1 MGLLMKYKTI
11 FRIKM
16 CVSIFIMMLLAVAF
30 SLEAAEGEKAF
41 QHETGFYYTVQKG
54 DTLWDLSQK
63 FSDSAWLWPEM
74 WQENNQI
81 ANPHRI
87 YPGERIRLYR
97 REGSQKIAEKKLG
110 KSLAVKP
117 SFDDL
122 IHYNYTALDRVGF
135 IRKEPVAPHGA
146 IFKVQETKEMINS
159 NDIVYIRPEGDFDL
173 VPGKRY
179 TIYRTLVPVKDRIT
193 NEYIGIQ
200 HLLTG
205 VVEITQVEPQYAIGT
220 IIEAYRPI
228 DLDDML
234 MPYYRRIPKVI
245 IKDSPTG
252 LQGRIIDAEEHNR
265 LIGDNMI
272 AFINKGKKDG
282 VQPGQ
287 FYNVYFQVQE
297 RIHAKKAEK
306 TLLLP
311 VDFAQLL
318 VIHTENTTATVIVTN
333 ADKEFEP
340 GATVHSPNQ

>member
-1 MGLLMKYKTI
+1 MWFAILITALLVMP
-11 FRIKM
+11 
-16 CVSIFIMMLLAVAF
+16 F
-30 SLEAAEGEKAF
+30 SLAAAENEKVIE
-41 QHETGFYYTVQKG
+41 HETGFYYTIQKG
-54 DTLWDLSQK
+54 DTLWDLSRK

-97 REGSQKIAEKKLG
+97 RKGSQKIAEQKLG

-117 SFDDL
+117 SLDDL
-122 IHYNYTALDRVGF
+122 IHYRYTALDRVGF
-135 IRKEPVAPHGA
+135 IRKKPVAQHGT
-146 IFKVQETKEMINS
+146 IFKVQETKEMIH
-159 NDIVYIRPEGDFDL
+159 DGDVVYIRPEGNIDL

-179 TIYRTLVPVKDRIT
+179 TTYRTLTPIKDRVT
-193 NEYIGIQ
+193 NRYVGIQ

-205 VVEITQVEPQYAIGT
+205 VVEITQVEPQYAMGM
-220 IIEAYRPI
+220 IIESYRPI
-228 DLDDML
+228 ELDDML
-234 MPYYRRIPKVI
+234 MPYYRRIPKLI
-245 IKDSPTG
+245 IKDSPKD

-272 AFINKGKKDG
+272 AFIDKGKKDG

-297 RIHAKKAEK
+297 NIYPKKGKK
-306 TLLLP
+306 TRLLP
-311 VDFAQLL
+311 VDFAELL
-318 VIHTENTTATVIVTN
+318 VLHTENTTATVIVTS

-340 GATVHSPNQ
+340 GATVHAP

>member
-1 MGLLMKYKTI
+1 MIYKTSL
-11 FRIKM
+11 RIKM
-16 CVSIFIMMLLAVAF
+16 WVSIFIMMLLTVAF
-30 SLEAAEGEKAF
+30 SLQAAEGEKAF
-41 QHETGFYYTVQKG
+41 EHETGFYYTVQKG

-74 WQENNQI
+74 WQENSQI

-97 REGSQKIAEKKLG
+97 RTGSQKMAEKKLG
-110 KSLAVKP
+110 KPLSLK
-117 SFDDL
+117 SSMGDL

-135 IRKEPVAPHGA
+135 IRKQPVTPHGA
-146 IFKVQETKEMINS
+146 IFKVQETKEMIYS
-159 NDIVYIRPEGDFDL
+159 NDIVYIRPEGGFEL

-179 TIYRTLVPVKDRIT
+179 TVYRTLAPIRDRVT
-193 NEYIGIQ
+193 NAYIGIQ

-205 VVEITQVEPQYAIGT
+205 VVEITQVEAQYAMGL

-228 DLDDML
+228 ELDDML
-234 MPYYRRIPKVI
+234 MPYYRRLPKII
-245 IKDSPTG
+245 IKDSPKG
-252 LQGRIIDAEEHNR
+252 LQGRILEAEDHNR

-272 AFINKGKKDG
+272 AFMNKGKKDG

-287 FYNVYFQVQE
+287 FYNVYFQAQE
-297 RIHAKKAEK
+297 RIHPKKGEK

-311 VDFAQLL
+311 VDFAELL

-340 GATVHSPNQ
+340 GTAVHSPNR

>member
-1 MGLLMKYKTI
+1 VGLVMNYKTN
-11 FRIKM
+11 FRFIM
-16 CVSIFIMMLLAVAF
+16 CVSIFTMMLLAIAF
-30 SLEAAEGEKAF
+30 SLEAVEGEKAF

-87 YPGERIRLYR
+87 FPGERIRLFR
-97 REGSQKIAEKKLG
+97 RKGAQKIAEKKLG
-110 KSLAVKP
+110 KSLTLKP
-117 SFDDL
+117 SLDDL
-122 IHYNYTALDRVGF
+122 IHYKYSALDRVGF
-135 IRKEPVAPHGA
+135 IRKEPVVQHGA
-146 IFKVQETKEMINS
+146 IFRVQETKEMINID
-159 NDIVYIRPEGDFDL
+159 DIVYIRPEGDFDL

-179 TIYRTLVPVKDRIT
+179 TTYRTLPPITDRIT
-193 NEYIGIQ
+193 NKVVGIQ

-205 VVEITQVEPQYAIGT
+205 VVEITQVEPLYAIGT
-220 IIEAYRPI
+220 VIEAYRPI
-228 DLDDML
+228 ELDDML

-245 IKDSPTG
+245 IKDSPKG
-252 LQGRIIDAEEHNR
+252 LEGRIVNAEEHNR

-297 RIHAKKAEK
+297 NIHRKKGTK

-311 VDFAQLL
+311 VDFAELL
-318 VIHTENTTATVIVTN
+318 VIHTENTTATVIVTS
-333 ADKEFEP
+333 ADREFEP
-340 GATVHSPNQ
+340 GANVHSP